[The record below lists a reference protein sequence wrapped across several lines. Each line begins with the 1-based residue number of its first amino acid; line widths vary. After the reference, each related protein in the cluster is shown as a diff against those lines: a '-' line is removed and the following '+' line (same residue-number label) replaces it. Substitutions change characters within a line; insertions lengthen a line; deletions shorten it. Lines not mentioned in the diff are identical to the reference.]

1 MRNDME
7 RTRNLPAQVE
17 RFLKSLPLRTR
28 LGNWLRGRRFLSVRP
43 GGQSAGQTAAAA
55 RGAKPGAQEEKLIV
69 VAHSVRDANV
79 AADLR
84 TALEKDWFET
94 PPACRED
101 YEDILAEMPHLVVVQ
116 LRRDTVCDCLGHRHF
131 RVRERLF
138 SRHLQKFHGYEVGEV
153 DLAHRRIAAWEPWP
167 LMSTAFDSKFIPGTR
182 LTEFRR
188 RQFRLRLLSVLLHE
202 ANHLARP
209 SEHEAS
215 VLSRSVN
222 FYRNAMVSYFETSR
236 NTLSFTMD
244 RSFSRLG

>member
-1 MRNDME
+1 MEPAMEPSME
-7 RTRNLPAQVE
+7 RNRDLPARVE
-17 RFLKSLPLRTR
+17 LFLKSLPLRTR
-28 LGNWLRGRRFLSVRP
+28 LGNWLSGRRFLSVRP
-43 GGQSAGQTAAAA
+43 GGQ
-55 RGAKPGAQEEKLIV
+55 PGAQSRAKQGAQEAKLII
-69 VAHSVRDANV
+69 VAHSVRDAHV

-94 PPACRED
+94 PAACRED
-101 YEDILAEMPHLVVVQ
+101 YEDILAGMPHLVVVQ

-131 RVRERLF
+131 RVHEQLF
-138 SRHLQKFHGYEVGEV
+138 SRHRMDFHGYEVGEV

-167 LMSTAFDSKFIPGTR
+167 LMATAFDSSFLPGTR

-188 RQFRLRLLSVLLHE
+188 RQFRLRLLSVVLHE

-222 FYRNAMVSYFETSR
+222 FYRDAMTSYFEASR
-236 NTLSFTMD
+236 NTLSFTLD